1 MAGTVI
7 FAGRK
12 GEYGDVFEIKH
23 AKGLV
28 SGYIHLDAS
37 IVTNEVANYDWGKDS
52 FAWIKWSINWASFAF
67 RNTKK

>member
-37 IVTNEVANYDWGKDS
+37 IVTK
-52 FAWIKWSINWASFAF
+52 
-67 RNTKK
+67 R